1 MLSNG
6 WQVSNVD
13 IKLNEVVGNGSWNL
27 KLLHQLGGTRLV
39 EFSRGY
45 APRLKKDPEYIW
57 RPAHTG
63 NFSTSSAWDMLHHAQ
78 VSNIPFKTF
87 WNPIVTVKILV
98 FIWRL
103 WDNAVAVDEV

>member
-1 MLSNG
+1 MESQTTSPIG
-6 WQVSNVD
+6 WHS
-13 IKLNEVVGNGSWNL
+13 
-27 KLLHQLGGTRLV
+27 LGGILTWV
-39 EFSRGY
+39 CTSV
-45 APRLKKDPEYIW
+45 KKGSYEYIW